1 MINNKNDFINRFK
14 ETSIS
19 FIGKSYSDL
28 SEYECYIL
36 LCEVIKNIAAEVH
49 TDNRETI
56 KKDDSKFLYYF
67 SMEFLIGK
75 LLNSYL
81 VNLGIKNIVDEA
93 LTEMGFSLDSIE
105 KLERDPGLGNGGLG
119 RLAACF
125 LDSLASLRL
134 NGMGM
139 GVRYR
144 FGLFKQKIVDG
155 EQIEVADNWL
165 DKGYPW
171 ETKRD
176 DRAVKIKF
184 GGYVDREYKDGKIS
198 FNYKGYDEILA
209 VPYDI
214 PILGF
219 NGDKVNKLRLWY
231 AQPVEENFDLAAF
244 NKGHYSKAVDYR
256 NQIEAISSILYP
268 DDTNQVGKKL
278 RLQQEYL
285 LVAAGISDIIER
297 YRRRYGDDRWLEF
310 DKHVTIHINDTH
322 PTMCIPELMRVLM
335 DELGLEWDDAYRI
348 TTNSIAYTNHTVL
361 PEALEKWPI
370 PMMKEYLPRVYM
382 IIEEIDRRYHNK
394 FNMANQHEADLL
406 RHTAILWDNNVHMA
420 NLSTICSF
428 SVNGVA
434 ALHTEI
440 LKRDTLKE
448 FYELMPEKFNNKTN
462 GVSHRRFLLS
472 ANELLTKLIS
482 DAIGD
487 KFKQDANCLKDLLK
501 YEDDPAFL
509 DKLSKVKREN
519 KIRLAEYIKEHN
531 DIVVDPDSI
540 FDIQVKR
547 IHAYKRQLLNALRIL
562 NIYNEIKSGKITN
575 MHPQTF
581 IFSGKAAGSYA
592 YAKKIIKF
600 INTLA
605 DIINNDNQVNKF
617 MKVVFI
623 ENFCVSNAELIY
635 PAADISEQISTAGK
649 EASGTGN
656 MKFMFNGAI
665 TLGTMDG
672 ANVEIF
678 NLVGSDNIKIF
689 GLRAEQVEDMR
700 RCNNYNPNGIAEND
714 SRIKLMKE
722 QLVNGFFDGYNTDF
736 WDIHDSL
743 FNYGDEYFV
752 IADFDDYIKKHFELI
767 DMYTNDR
774 QRFNKISLVN
784 IANAGFFSS
793 DRTISEY
800 FNEIWNKQK

>member
-1 MINNKNDFINRFK
+1 MIYNKSDFINRFK

-19 FIGKSYSDL
+19 FIGKNYTDL
-28 SEYECYIL
+28 KEYECYLL
-36 LCEVIKNIAAEVH
+36 LCEVIKNVAAEVH
-49 TDNRETI
+49 TENRETF
-56 KKDDSKFLYYF
+56 KKNDSKFLYYF

-75 LLNSYL
+75 LLNTYL
-81 VNLGIKNIVDEA
+81 VNLGIKEIVEDA
-93 LTEMGFSLDSIE
+93 LTDMGFSLKEIE

-125 LDSLASLRL
+125 LDSIASLRQ

-144 FGLFKQKIVDG
+144 FGLFKQQIVDG

-171 ETKRD
+171 EKKRD
-176 DRAVKIKF
+176 DRAVRVKF
-184 GGYVDREYKDGKIS
+184 GGYVDREYKDGKIY
-198 FNYKGYDEILA
+198 FQYKGYEEVLA

-214 PILGF
+214 PIIGYK
-219 NGDKVNKLRLWY
+219 GEKVNKLRLWY
-231 AQPVEENFDLAAF
+231 AQPVEEKFDLTSF
-244 NKGHYSKAVDYR
+244 NKGDYSKAVDYR
-256 NQIEAISSILYP
+256 NKVEAISSILYP
-268 DDTNQVGKKL
+268 DDSNQVGKKL

-297 YRRRYGDDRWLEF
+297 YRRRYGDNDWLSF

-322 PTMCIPELMRVLM
+322 PTMCIPELMRVFM
-335 DELGLEWDDAYRI
+335 DELHLEWDDAYRI
-348 TTNSIAYTNHTVL
+348 TVNSIAYTNHTVM

-370 PMMKEYLPRVYM
+370 SMMKEYLPRVYM
-382 IIEEIDRRYHNK
+382 IIEEIDRRYHER
-394 FNMANQHEADLL
+394 FNVSDPHQAELL
-406 RHTAILWDNNVHMA
+406 RKTAILWDNNVYMA

-434 ALHTEI
+434 SLHTEI

-462 GVSHRRFLLS
+462 GISHRRFLLS
-472 ANELLTKLIS
+472 ANEGLTNLIT
-482 DAIGD
+482 DTIGD
-487 KFKQDANCLKDLLK
+487 KFKQDASHLKDLLK
-501 YEDDPAFL
+501 VEDDPVFL
-509 DKLSKVKREN
+509 EKLAKVKRDN
-519 KIRLAEYIKEHN
+519 KVRLAEYIKEHN
-531 DIVVDPDSI
+531 DIIVDPDSI

-547 IHAYKRQLLNALRIL
+547 IHAYKRQLLNAFKVL
-562 NIYNEIKSGKITN
+562 NIYNEIKLGNIKN
-575 MHPQTF
+575 MHPQTY
-581 IFSGKAAGSYA
+581 IFSGKAAGSYV
-592 YAKKIIKF
+592 YAKKVIKF

-605 DIINNDNQVNKF
+605 DIVNNDPEANKF

-656 MKFMFNGAI
+656 MKFMFNGAF

-689 GLRAEQVEDMR
+689 GLRAEQVEDIK
-700 RCNNYNPNGIAEND
+700 RCNNYNPNGVAEND
-714 SRIKLMKE
+714 PRLKHIKE
-722 QLVNGFFDGYNTDF
+722 QLVNGFFDGYKTDF

-743 FNYGDEYFV
+743 FTYGDEYFV
-752 IADFDDYIKKHFELI
+752 VQDFDDYVKKYFEII

-784 IANAGFFSS
+784 IANAGYFSS
-793 DRTISEY
+793 DRTIREY
-800 FNEIWNKQK
+800 FDEIWNKQK